1 MHEHMSIDLSPGD
14 LGTVS
19 FKAMCRDLQIAYD
32 YGVRNIVD
40 MTNQSMGRAPEYVRR
55 LQEATGINI
64 ILSTGYYLEEY
75 IGPYVEPFSVS
86 ELASSAIRDLTSGID
101 DTNEKAG
108 VIGEIAW
115 SRPAPGELE
124 LKAWEAMSIAALS
137 TGAVVSTHPSL
148 GVLQLPQAEYLLEK
162 GIPPQKIV
170 IGHIEFY
177 PDDNALKKLLWYGV
191 NIGLDMI
198 GKETGRGDRYRADTV
213 CKVKEWGYLSQ
224 LVLSLDLC
232 RAQDLKS
239 NGGYGYAHLFEVFLP
254 MLRERGISRS
264 EIDLM
269 LKDNPKRIFNP
280 LYDTITQGDRG
291 RFSVSC

>member
-1 MHEHMSIDLSPGD
+1 MAINMELKDGYTLMHEHMSIDLTPGD
-14 LGTVS
+14 LGTDS
-19 FKAMCRDLQIAYD
+19 FEAMCKDLRTVYD

-55 LQEATGINI
+55 LQDATGINI

-86 ELASSAIRDLTSGID
+86 ELAAQSIKELTEGID
-101 DTNEKAG
+101 GTCEKAG

-124 LKAWEAMSIAALS
+124 LKSWEAMSIAALS

-148 GVLQLPQAEYLLEK
+148 GVLQLPQAEYLLKK
-162 GIPPQKIV
+162 GISPQKIV

-177 PDDNALKKLLWYGV
+177 PDDDSFKKLLGYGV
-191 NIGLDMI
+191 NIGLDMV
-198 GKETGRGDRYRADTV
+198 GKESGRGDLYRADTV
-213 CKVKEWGYLSQ
+213 RKIKEWGYLSQ

-232 RAQDLKS
+232 RTQDLRS
-239 NGGYGYAHLFEVFLP
+239 SGSYGYAHLFEVFLP
-254 MLRERGISRS
+254 MLKERGISQS

-269 LKDNPKRIFNP
+269 LKENPKRIFA
-280 LYDTITQGDRG
+280 
-291 RFSVSC
+291 